1 MSARPLVVL
10 LIEDEPQMRHFLRA
24 ALGGDDYQLIEASTA
39 REGLAQAAGRNPDLI
54 LLDLGLPD
62 ADGLTVTRRIRE
74 WTATPIIVISARGQ
88 ERDKIAA
95 LDAGADDYLT
105 KPFSVPELLARMR
118 VAVRHAL
125 AMGGPADPVFETA
138 ALKVDLTQRRV
149 FKDGH
154 EVHLTPNE
162 YRLLQVLVRHAGKVL
177 THRQLLK
184 EAWGPGATEQIHNLR
199 VFMNQLRQKLEE
211 DPTLPRLLLTE
222 LGVGYRLKTD

>member
-1 MSARPLVVL
+1 
-10 LIEDEPQMRHFLRA
+10 MRHFLRA
-24 ALGGDDYQLIEASTA
+24 ALGGDEYQVIEAATA

-62 ADGLTVTRRIRE
+62 ADGLTVTRHIRE

-88 ERDKIAA
+88 ERDKIGA

-125 AMGGPADPVFETA
+125 AIGGPAEPVFEA
-138 ALKVDLTQRRV
+138 GGLRVDIAQRRV
-149 FKDGH
+149 FRDEE

-177 THRQLLK
+177 THRHLLK
-184 EAWGPGATEQIHNLR
+184 EAWGVGATEQVHNLR
-199 VFMNQLRQKLEE
+199 VYMNQLRQKLEE
-211 DPTLPRLLLTE
+211 DPTRPRLLLTE